1 MTLPVCLVT
10 DSANVRIILLPV
22 DTAVALSAGLTLDN
36 VGTVVSTMKVLLLP
50 KEPEAPGEGRV
61 KVASFSAASFIVP
74 LFKTSDEVDL

>member
-1 MTLPVCLVT
+1 MT

-50 KEPEAPGEGRV
+50 KEP
-61 KVASFSAASFIVP
+61 
-74 LFKTSDEVDL
+74 